1 MIRISLRGLAGLSA
15 LLAISAIARAQNF
28 APPDSALAHR
38 ADSITVGDYCAI
50 AREILATRPVVRALG
65 ADSSDARSNAAVIC
79 NPLLSDFSLLSLT
92 GRSPAPIGAIARLRT
107 NAYTDVQVGML
118 DAMSEFRAEV
128 RTDPI
133 RGVLRDSFPELNTR
147 LIRISE
153 TAHSLVVV
161 QSRDGAIN
169 RLSNYER
176 KLGPTSPRLNFA
188 EVLLN
193 YGAERWIP
201 GFKPT
206 PDGGPSPVEL
216 VASYVPGYVT
226 FASGDKT
233 PIPVSAGEFGVRW
246 YLFGK
251 HFGKPGAEGVLFPSY
266 FAAGALVASDDNGA
280 LVWPWK
286 GRQHAGGYVSW
297 GAIKVGYI
305 HRPSGSWL
313 VSKQFQAVP
322 FLF

>member
-1 MIRISLRGLAGLSA
+1 
-15 LLAISAIARAQNF
+15 
-28 APPDSALAHR
+28 
-38 ADSITVGDYCAI
+38 GDYCAV

-79 NPLLSDFSLLSLT
+79 NPMLSDFSLLALT
-92 GRSPAPIGAIARLRT
+92 GRSPAPLGAVARLRT
-107 NAYTDVQVGML
+107 NAYTDVQRGML

-128 RTDPI
+128 RQPPP
-133 RGVLRDSFPELNTR
+133 RGVLRDSFPELSPR
-147 LIRISE
+147 LIRVSE

-206 PDGGPSPVEL
+206 PDRGPSPMEL

-233 PIPVSAGEFGVRW
+233 PIPVSAGEFGLRW
-246 YLFGK
+246 YLFGS
-251 HFGKPGAEGVLFPSY
+251 HFGKSGVDGVLFPSY

-286 GRQHAGGYVSW
+286 GRRPAGGFLLW
-297 GAIKVGYI
+297 GAGEDGYI
-305 HRPSGSWL
+305 HRPPRSSPL
-313 VSKQFQAVP
+313 SSHLYHLP
-322 FLF
+322 P